1 MERTHW
7 QIHVKITETKM
18 FLWLFFPLLSLQLQ
32 PTDTC
37 VSYKLLAVT
46 SSLEL
51 NRWNANK
58 GPALFLTWPRG
69 NCLISNFGKVPD
81 REGAVHSWPPHQISH
96 VFTAHGGSAF
106 FPPPAIVLLNS
117 CQDKSEERLA
127 GCQASLPLHTG
138 MCVHVHVCLGTCC
151 SRGHS
156 QGRRGKIW
164 KKQELLC
171 VLENQRPRRTQ
182 KRRLNKTAD
191 VLLELKCG
199 RSSLL
204 WLNPAHRGPVNTW
217 FAPLNQT

>member
-1 MERTHW
+1 MWRSLK
-7 QIHVKITETKM
+7 QKC
-18 FLWLFFPLLSLQLQ
+18 FCDFFFPLLSFQLQ

-106 FPPPAIVLLNS
+106 FSPSCNSTIELLSGQVRGAAGWLPGVTPSAHRNVCACACMPGHVLQQRPLP
-117 CQDKSEERLA
+117 KSD
-127 GCQASLPLHTG
+127 
-138 MCVHVHVCLGTCC
+138 
-151 SRGHS
+151 
-156 QGRRGKIW
+156 RGKIW

-199 RSSLL
+199 RSSVL

>member
-138 MCVHVHVCLGTCC
+138 MCACACMPGHVLQQ
-151 SRGHS
+151 RGHS
-156 QGRRGKIW
+156 QGRIERENLKKTGTAVCVGKPASPPHAEEKTKQNSRCALRVQMW
-164 KKQELLC
+164 K
-171 VLENQRPRRTQ
+171 V
-182 KRRLNKTAD
+182 
-191 VLLELKCG
+191 
-199 RSSLL
+199 
-204 WLNPAHRGPVNTW
+204 
-217 FAPLNQT
+217 